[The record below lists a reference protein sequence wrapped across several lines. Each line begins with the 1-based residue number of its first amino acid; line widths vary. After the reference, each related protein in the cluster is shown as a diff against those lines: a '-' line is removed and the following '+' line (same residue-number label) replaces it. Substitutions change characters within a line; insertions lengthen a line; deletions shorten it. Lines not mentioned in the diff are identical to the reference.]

1 MVLVACL
8 IKCKY
13 CWRIQFN
20 FSDILLSY
28 RLILNIYINDINSL
42 IDARIITTGDS
53 QIVQFI
59 NITTVYTD
67 LFEVCNAIVDLA
79 YGYIT

>member
-1 MVLVACL
+1 MLENS
-8 IKCKY
+8 
-13 CWRIQFN
+13 IQFLQ
-20 FSDILLSY
+20 ILLSD
-28 RLILNIYINDINSL
+28 RLILNIYRNDINSL
-42 IDARIITTGDS
+42 IDARIMITGDD

-79 YGYIT
+79 SGYIT